1 MRYDFNTLEDWIRQI
16 AEFKKII
23 AESFRQIAEF
33 EKTINESLNHIAEVE
48 KAIAKIAGSFSNKY
62 TNKDQFAYR
71 AS

>member
-1 MRYDFNTLEDWIRQI
+1 MAKSFCQI
-16 AEFKKII
+16 AEFKK
-23 AESFRQIAEF
+23 
-33 EKTINESLNHIAEVE
+33 TINKSLNHIAEAE